1 MTASKFSQDAG
12 AIFNALA
19 APFCHETGAFVP
31 ASDKTG
37 TMLRTDNGVRSWR
50 FKTQQLRT

>member
-1 MTASKFSQDAG
+1 MTANKFSQDAG

-31 ASDKTG
+31 ASDKIG
-37 TMLRTDNGVRSWR
+37 AKDGQRRASLALQE
-50 FKTQQLRT
+50 TQQLRT